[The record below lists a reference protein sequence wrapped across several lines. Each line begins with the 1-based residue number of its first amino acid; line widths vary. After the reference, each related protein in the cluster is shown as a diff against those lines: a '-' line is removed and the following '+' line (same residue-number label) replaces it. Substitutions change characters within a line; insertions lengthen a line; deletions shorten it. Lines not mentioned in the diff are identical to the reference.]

1 VTAIDEQ
8 DRVPIL
14 WTQGT
19 SSAAFA
25 DDIHRLLED
34 T

>member
-1 VTAIDEQ
+1 
-8 DRVPIL
+8 VPIL